1 MLCQPLFTSNLFTL
15 LYLGESCP
23 PMCLLH
29 SDTVNDN
36 DLRALFTPH
45 PIHYR
50 EDWMSFRIWQVLVP
64 EAAQLP
70 ECGVEKET

>member
-1 MLCQPLFTSNLFTL
+1 
-15 LYLGESCP
+15 
-23 PMCLLH
+23 MCLLH

-36 DLRALFTPH
+36 DLRALFTPP